1 MLNYAV
7 RLLPYLCSIGTFP
20 SFSQTPLQASF
31 LHETLWIAFSICTPT
46 SNNRSHIY
54 IYLYLQ
60 EGSTGSPN
68 AFPTSLA
75 VGGSCDRG
83 IAHLSRVDHRSMIT
97 ISVTFQHRPVVEMQQ
112 YLARIWDHPPPRTQY
127 PALQPT
133 DGIRQPVF
141 SCGFC
146 TT

>member
-1 MLNYAV
+1 MQYAFSPTFV
-7 RLLPYLCSIGTFP
+7 QLERSHHSPRLLFKLPFCMRHSGLP
-20 SFSQTPLQASF
+20 SQYALPL
-31 LHETLWIAFSICTPT
+31 LITEV
-46 SNNRSHIY
+46 IY

-75 VGGSCDRG
+75 VVGSCDRG

-133 DGIRQPVF
+133 DGIRQPAF